1 MRVKFVLILLVLSII
16 ISNSLL
22 WKQPPPNYK
31 DYNKCVKKCCE
42 KETNTNSDIILKCIR
57 DICNK

>member
-22 WKQPPPNYK
+22 WKQSPHSNK
-31 DYNKCVKKCCE
+31 EYNKCARECYKKGE
-42 KETNTNSDIILKCIR
+42 NNDPDIILRCIR
-57 DICNK
+57 DKCDR